1 MRPRRAGTANQGLA
15 ARPLPNLP
23 RRTAPDR
30 RATLRRAASLARR
43 DGAKAASCRWL
54 RCSRQVA
61 AIAQYLA
68 GIDVGELAHSLERR
82 SPGPDQCFERRDF
95 AGRAGVDP
103 VAEGIDDKPRDP
115 EPERRVDED
124 LAIVRLDVADRFQ
137 EVAEEP
143 GIVKN
148 FV

>member
-1 MRPRRAGTANQGLA
+1 MRIS
-15 ARPLPNLP
+15 
-23 RRTAPDR
+23 DW
-30 RATLRRAASLARR
+30 SS
-43 DGAKAASCRWL
+43 DV
-54 RCSRQVA
+54 CSSDLLV
-61 AIAQYLA
+61 
-68 GIDVGELAHSLERR
+68 HSLERR

-124 LAIVRLDVADRFQ
+124 LAIVRLVVADRFQ
-137 EVAEEP
+137 EVGDEP

-148 FV
+148 FALDSKIIGGVLPEEKRSRSSGE